1 MGLLSKM
8 AKKAKAPAK
17 KKGARPVLEA
27 EELHQN
33 IEDFLEA
40 KKQAKTAKASVARAE
55 GKIIEAAEQ
64 ARIDG
69 CTRSGKY
76 ESSQKV
82 SASTGTVT
90 VKFPNRYSK
99 IDPADEDS
107 LKEVYGEETFERY
120 FGEQTE
126 VAMTAAA
133 MEDEKFIETMM
144 ETLGEDK
151 FERYFDISSHI
162 APKKNYHEA
171 RVLDKKLAEKHQEA
185 VDQGLVSCTKPSLV
199 AG

>member
-1 MGLLSKM
+1 MSLLKRM

-17 KKGARPVLEA
+17 KKGAKPLLEA

-33 IEDFLEA
+33 IGDFLEA
-40 KKQAKTAKASVARAE
+40 KKQQKTAKANIARAE
-55 GKIIEAAEQ
+55 GAIIEAAAQ
-64 ARIDG
+64 ARIDN
-69 CTRSGKY
+69 CTRTGKY

-82 SASTGTVT
+82 GASTGTVT

-99 IDPADEDS
+99 IDPADEDA
-107 LKEVYGEETFERY
+107 LKEVYGEDQFERY

-126 VAMTAAA
+126 VTMTQAA
-133 MEDEKFIETMM
+133 MDDEDFIETMM
-144 ETLGEDK
+144 ETLGEEK
-151 FERYFDISSHI
+151 FGRYFDVSSHI

-171 RVLDKKLAEKHQEA
+171 RVLDKELAEKHQEA